1 MELSDIEVMQTP
13 EEWPHR
19 VVLPLKRYSK
29 TPGAFPDSGFI
40 TNKTGCRVFLENIF
54 SISLGE
60 TPLEL
65 VKSKQYDSFEA
76 ILADGWMV
84 D

>member
-1 MELSDIEVMQTP
+1 VATSGRAASKEVLQ
-13 EEWPHR
+13 
-19 VVLPLKRYSK
+19 
-29 TPGAFPDSGFI
+29 DSGFI